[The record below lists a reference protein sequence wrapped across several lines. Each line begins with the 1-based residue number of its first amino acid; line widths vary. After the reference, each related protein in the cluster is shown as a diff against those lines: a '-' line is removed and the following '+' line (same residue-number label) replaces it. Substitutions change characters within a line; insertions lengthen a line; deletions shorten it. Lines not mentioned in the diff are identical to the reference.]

1 MRERKISH
9 NFSLQILLPV
19 LTPGLPHTGPSST
32 LHIRYHV
39 IGAKAQL
46 QGKWEVEPFFVEKIM
61 FGNFRGSFKKESAGF
76 LFLIERNLAFV
87 NLLIR
92 PGRSSVKARLQVN
105 F

>member
-1 MRERKISH
+1 MHSSQDPASRKVGS
-9 NFSLQILLPV
+9 
-19 LTPGLPHTGPSST
+19 G
-32 LHIRYHV
+32 
-39 IGAKAQL
+39 
-46 QGKWEVEPFFVEKIM
+46 PFFVAGLPLEYNKDKIM